1 MKEIY
6 NYIIEL
12 FAKLNI
18 KYETHTFASEIRM
31 VDVWHN
37 DKFYVL
43 QFEND
48 FIGFSE
54 VNSDNIGF
62 DTKPDEKFYDT
73 EMFKQKLLNIFLPDG
88 VFPI

>member
-1 MKEIY
+1 MKETY
-6 NYIIEL
+6 NYTIEL
-12 FAKLNI
+12 LTKLNI
-18 KYETHTFASEIRM
+18 KYKIHSFASEIRM

-54 VNSDNIGF
+54 INGENIGF

-73 EMFKQKLLNIFLPDG
+73 EIFKQKLLSILGDK
-88 VFPI
+88 